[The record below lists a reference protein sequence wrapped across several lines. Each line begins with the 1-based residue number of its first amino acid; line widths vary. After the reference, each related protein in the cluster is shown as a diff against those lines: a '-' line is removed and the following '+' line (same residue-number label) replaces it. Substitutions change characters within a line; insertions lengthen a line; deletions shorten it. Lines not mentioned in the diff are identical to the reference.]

1 MTEVPIN
8 QFKFMPE
15 LAIVTDTT
23 DLPEEGAQRVRL
35 KSISGINQY
44 VAPLEYANESIADV
58 LIQHDI
64 DGVKPPELDSS
75 SMRDFTDR
83 VNTFVEKDSAFA
95 FVFNDYRMNANN
107 NVGAAQPDYITRLKY
122 MVKELTTSRKEFN
135 GRPLSNRDRAA
146 KEILAANNILNV
158 DQVIQTSEKLPANVK
173 TGLNDANIGSF
184 QRAFGGSLNLV
195 TNQRAELANI
205 NIEAGTVAVLTEL
218 AVTVPAQADA
228 GEVSIFISRDDDT
241 DLYNFDPVALGVNQI
256 SIPLFTPAYQELKVE
271 VLQTSGVHNGFKAY
285 AGVSV
290 KNVGLFHK
298 AKLQEFSPDFV
309 PDQVAPSPAE
319 EQIITD
325 LNLRELARVG
335 AQI

>member
-23 DLPEEGAQRVRL
+23 DLPVEGAQKIRL
-35 KSISGINQY
+35 KSISSINQF
-44 VAPLEYANESIADV
+44 VAALSYANESIADV

-75 SMRDFTDR
+75 SMRDFADR

-95 FVFNDYRMNANN
+95 FIFNDYRMNANN
-107 NVGAAQPDYITRLKY
+107 NVGLIQNDYITRLKY
-122 MVKELTTSRKEFN
+122 MVKELTTSRKIFN
-135 GRPLSNRDRAA
+135 GRTLSNRDRKAQ
-146 KEILAANNILNV
+146 EILAESGILNV
-158 DQVIQTSEKLPANVK
+158 EQAIQVASKLPKNVK
-173 TGLNDANIGSF
+173 SGLNDSNIGSF
-184 QRAFGGSLNLV
+184 ERAFGGGLNLI

-205 NIEAGTVAVLTEL
+205 DVSAGTVVVLTEL
-218 AVTVPAQADA
+218 AVTVPPQAQA

-241 DLYNFDPVALGVNQI
+241 DLYNFDPVALGIDQI
-256 SIPLFTPAYQELKVE
+256 SIPLFTPAYKELKVE
-271 VLQTSGVHNGFKAY
+271 VLQISGVHNGYKAY
-285 AGVSV
+285 AGFSV

-298 AKLQEFSPDFV
+298 ARLQEFSPDFV
-309 PDQVAPSPAE
+309 PDQVAPSETE
-319 EQIITD
+319 EQLITD

-335 AQI
+335 ATV